1 METLHNELLTVEVS
15 DLGAEL
21 QSIKDDEG
29 KEYLWQGDDRYWGRR
44 SPILFPLVC
53 GLWKGTYRTE
63 GDTYQMGRH
72 GFARDMNF
80 RVLKKADDRMT
91 YVLSDT
97 ENTLRQYPYH
107 FMLSVTYKLVE
118 NEIHVI
124 WHVHNT
130 DTREIHFQIG
140 AHPAFYLPGVK
151 EGEPIKGC
159 LRFDRGDKIERIY
172 GNHDGCITDDRYEL
186 EGCNG
191 GLWAFNEESFKDDA
205 VIIDKC
211 QLREIEI
218 LDPQTARPAVTV
230 SFNAPCV
237 GIWTPYGKNAPFLC
251 IEPWYGVH
259 DRYEYRGQFRDK
271 YLMNHLQPGASFMS
285 EYIIKIGE

>member
-1 METLHNELLTVEVS
+1 
-15 DLGAEL
+15 
-21 QSIKDDEG
+21 
-29 KEYLWQGDDRYWGRR
+29 
-44 SPILFPLVC
+44 
-53 GLWKGTYRTE
+53 
-63 GDTYQMGRH
+63 
-72 GFARDMNF
+72 
-80 RVLKKADDRMT
+80 
-91 YVLSDT
+91 
-97 ENTLRQYPYH
+97 
-107 FMLSVTYKLVE
+107 MLSVTYKLVE

-140 AHPAFYLPGVK
+140 AHPAFNLPGVQ

-172 GNHDGCITDDRYEL
+172 GNHEGCITDDRYEL

-259 DRYEYRGQFRDK
+259 DHYEYRGQFRDK

>member
-1 METLHNELLTVEVS
+1 M
-15 DLGAEL
+15 
-21 QSIKDDEG
+21 
-29 KEYLWQGDDRYWGRR
+29 
-44 SPILFPLVC
+44 SP
-53 GLWKGTYRTE
+53 
-63 GDTYQMGRH
+63 
-72 GFARDMNF
+72 
-80 RVLKKADDRMT
+80 
-91 YVLSDT
+91 
-97 ENTLRQYPYH
+97 
-107 FMLSVTYKLVE
+107 SV
-118 NEIHVI
+118 
-124 WHVHNT
+124 
-130 DTREIHFQIG
+130 
-140 AHPAFYLPGVK
+140 LPGVK

-172 GNHDGCITDDRYEL
+172 GNHEGCITDDRYEL
-186 EGCNG
+186 EGYNG

-259 DRYEYRGQFRDK
+259 DHYEYRGQFRDK